1 MLVGPTGCA
10 KSSAWRALLDCLKQV
25 ENKKGEEYVIDPKSI
40 KKDDLYGVLDNTTM
54 EWTDGIFT
62 FILRKIIENQRDE
75 NNKIHWI
82 VFDGDVDPEWA
93 ENLNS
98 VLDDNKLLTLPN
110 GERLAIPSNVRILF
124 EVESLKYATLA
135 TVSRCGMVWF
145 SEDILEDEDIFYH
158 YLQRLQEENFDSLV
172 KKQTQENDNSK
183 LRQKC
188 VEFIRHLFD
197 NSSGK
202 SFVSTAL

>member
-10 KSSAWRALLDCLKQV
+10 KSAAWKTLLSCLTLV
-25 ENKKGEEYVIDPKSI
+25 DDIKGEKYIIDPKAI

-62 FILRKIIENQRDE
+62 HILRKIIENQRGE
-75 NNKIHWI
+75 SGKRHWI

-110 GERLAIPSNVRILF
+110 GERLAIPSNVKILF

-145 SEDILEDEDIFYH
+145 SEDILDDNDIYH
-158 YLQRLQEENFDSLV
+158 HYMERL
-172 KKQTQENDNSK
+172 K
-183 LRQKC
+183 
-188 VEFIRHLFD
+188 
-197 NSSGK
+197 
-202 SFVSTAL
+202 